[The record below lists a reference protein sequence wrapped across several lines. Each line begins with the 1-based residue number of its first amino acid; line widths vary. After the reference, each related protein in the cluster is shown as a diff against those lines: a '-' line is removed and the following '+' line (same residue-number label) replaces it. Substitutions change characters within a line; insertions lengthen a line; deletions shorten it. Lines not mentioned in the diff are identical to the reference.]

1 MSNMNGNREALSQI
15 GITLAN
21 HFDCVYY
28 VDIKTSNYH
37 EYVHIESLNK
47 LGIPESGED
56 FFSDCLSNAAKWIH
70 PNDLQLAMHVLEK
83 KILLDKLAYDKTFSM
98 ICRMIINGNTE
109 HVRHIFIMCEDN
121 EHILC
126 CLERIEEEIRAK
138 KEQEQNLQSAKRM
151 ANLDNLTGIRNKNAF
166 MEYVAFI
173 DEELKNQANIE
184 PFAIVMC
191 DVNDL
196 KLINDTRGH
205 SFGDEEIQRASR
217 MVCGVF
223 EHSPVYRVGGDEFV
237 AVLKGRD
244 YEQREKLLN
253 KLKAESLANKRSR
266 SGPIVAC
273 GMAVYDPEKDEKVDE
288 VYKRAD
294 AHMYAVKKELKSTHL
309 IDGFS
314 NMAKIESP
322 ISDERKRLLDGMFGA
337 LYTIAGEGYVY
348 LNDMKHDFSR
358 WSLSLVHDFN
368 LESEYMYHADRIWQN
383 YIHPEDLKVYRK
395 AVDMAIC
402 GNATVTPIYYR
413 ARLADGKYV
422 MLTTR
427 AFILSD
433 SNGNPDYFGGII
445 IPQ

>member
-1 MSNMNGNREALSQI
+1 MNNNREALSQI

-28 VDIKTSNYH
+28 VDVKTGNYH
-37 EYVHIESLNK
+37 EYVHMESMDK
-47 LGIPESGED
+47 LGVPESGED

-70 PNDLQLAMHVLEK
+70 PDDLQLAMHVLEK
-83 KILLDKLAYDKTFSM
+83 KTLLNKLSYDKTFSI
-98 ICRMIINGNTE
+98 ICRMIRNGNTE
-109 HVRHIFIMCEDN
+109 HVRHIFIMCEDK

-126 CLERIEEEIRAK
+126 CLERIEEEIRTK

-151 ANLDNLTGIRNKNAF
+151 ARLDELTGIQNKNAF
-166 MEYVAFI
+166 IEYTSSMN
-173 DEELKNQANIE
+173 ENLKSGINSK

-196 KLINDTRGH
+196 KLMNDTRGH
-205 SFGDEEIQRASR
+205 SFGDEAIQRASR
-217 MVCGVF
+217 MVCSVF
-223 EHSPVYRVGGDEFV
+223 EHSPVFRVGGDEFV
-237 AVLKGRD
+237 AVLFDRD
-244 YEQREKLLN
+244 YEERENLLR
-253 KLKAESLANKRSR
+253 KLKEESLTNKRSR
-266 SGPIVAC
+266 SGPVVAC
-273 GMAVYDPEKDEKVDE
+273 GMSEYDLEKDKKVED
-288 VYKRAD
+288 VYERAD
-294 AHMYAVKKELKSTHL
+294 EQMYIVKKELKSSHL
-309 IDGFS
+309 IDEFA
-314 NMAKIESP
+314 NMERIDTS

-348 LNDMKHDFSR
+348 ICDMRYDFSR
-358 WSLSLVHDFN
+358 WSIPLVVDFN

-383 YIHPEDLKVYRK
+383 YIHPEDLHVYRK
-395 AVDMAIC
+395 AVDAAIC
-402 GNATVTPIYYR
+402 GNAQVTPIYYR
-413 ARLADGKYV
+413 ARLAEGKYV